1 MNYYIAVHHNEYN
14 MDIYVFKSKLSIDD
28 ILDKEDK
35 VIEDLDIDFEPDRDE
50 YIDIN
55 EVSVNK
61 LIEIK

>member
-1 MNYYIAVHHNEYN
+1 

>member
-1 MNYYIAVHHNEYN
+1 M
-14 MDIYVFKSKLSIDD
+14 FKSKLSIDD